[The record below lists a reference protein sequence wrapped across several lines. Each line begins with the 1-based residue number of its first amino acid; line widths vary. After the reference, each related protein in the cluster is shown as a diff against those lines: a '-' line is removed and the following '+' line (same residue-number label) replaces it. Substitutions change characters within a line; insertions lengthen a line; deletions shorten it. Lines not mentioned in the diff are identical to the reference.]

1 MEPRSLIPDN
11 APVALIDAAT
21 EGSHADLRVVAT
33 QDHSLIRKWAAH
45 RRAEPATGEA
55 TESGPP
61 TITVQDDGTGIRFNF
76 PGIGRFRPID
86 WDEWFR
92 NFDAY
97 SLVFVYERD
106 QPNHSP
112 SHRYRMLP
120 IERLHRTA
128 DVR

>member
-1 MEPRSLIPDN
+1 MEPRSLIPEND
-11 APVALIDAAT
+11 PVVLIHGGDR
-21 EGSHADLRVVAT
+21 ERHGELRVVAT
-33 QDHSLIRKWAAH
+33 QDHDLIREWAQ
-45 RRAEPATGEA
+45 RRHAEPATGEA
-55 TESGPP
+55 TESGPS
-61 TITVQDDGTGIRFNF
+61 TLTVRDDGTGIRFNF
-76 PGIGRFRPID
+76 PGIGRFRPIG

-106 QPNHSP
+106 QPHHSQ

-120 IERLHRTA
+120 IDALRRMA

>member
-1 MEPRSLIPDN
+1 MEPRSLLPDN
-11 APVALIDAAT
+11 GPIALIDTTT
-21 EGSHADLRVVAT
+21 EGSHEDLRVVAT
-33 QDHSLIRKWAAH
+33 QDHSLIQNWATT

-55 TESGPP
+55 TESGPR
-61 TITVQDDGTGIRFNF
+61 TITVNDQGTGIRFNF

-106 QPNHSP
+106 RPHQSP

-120 IERLHRTA
+120 IETLRRIA